1 MRVLR
6 LTITHFRGCPHVEI
20 VPRGHVLLI
29 GEPGAGRSDVVEA
42 LTRVLDV
49 DALRRRPPDELDFY
63 QRDTAVPILIEGVLG
78 DLGNDLEQYFLERLE
93 LWDHD
98 QQRIIEELDRPER
111 IDEPAHS
118 FVLRLPY
125 RAEWVPEEE
134 QARHW
139 LEYAKAPSPGGGST
153 DRPFRTDLERLGFA
167 LLHWTSSRPLEVGGR
182 SAFRALIERGSGQDF
197 AAAVG
202 RYTEQV
208 ENIAS
213 EFLQSAQVTG
223 ALEALLQPL
232 RALPQIGETPAHELL
247 RLIPEGG
254 SASGLLRS
262 LAPALNLGDAG
273 GLLPIGRHGSTIA
286 SLFRTAETLALV
298 SGSGAIIA
306 ADDFGEVL
314 DPAAATHLAAV
325 IRRSCSQVWLSTR
338 RATVAEVFEP
348 SEIVRLSRGAGG
360 MRRVHQGQIPLTK
373 AERLAARHWSINL
386 LPALTSRAVIV
397 VEGPHD
403 RAVLNALA
411 RRLFAE
417 AGMPLPL
424 AKGVA
429 IIDAGSADSSGG
441 ASSVPRLTA
450 AARAMGL
457 WTVGVIDW
465 DRRPD
470 ADDVLAEALR
480 SADAV
485 VRLPEGVAIE
495 KALLQGVD
503 DQAIRDALCEAA
515 TASNIPP
522 PHGLADLAG
531 AELQRKA
538 VETLKSSGGVH
549 VPFIDALAFT
559 DLPPLARQLL
569 DAAVTAAAERSP
581 GHIQL

>member
-1 MRVLR
+1 MMIRP
-6 LTITHFRGCPHVEI
+6 IAF
-20 VPRGHVLLI
+20 VLL
-29 GEPGAGRSDVVEA
+29 RSIPVFA
-42 LTRVLDV
+42 WSS
-49 DALRRRPPDELDFY
+49 F
-63 QRDTAVPILIEGVLG
+63 
-78 DLGNDLEQYFLERLE
+78 ERLE
-93 LWDHD
+93 LWDAD
-98 QQRIIEELDRPER
+98 RQRIIDELDSPER

-118 FVLRLPY
+118 FALRVRY

-139 LEYAKAPSPGGGST
+139 LEYAKTSASRGGT
-153 DRPFRTDLERLGFA
+153 VDRPFRTDLERLGFA
-167 LLHWTSSRPLEVGGR
+167 LLQWTSSRPLEVGGR
-182 SAFRALIERGSGQDF
+182 SAFRALIERESGQDF

-202 RYTEQV
+202 RYADQAER
-208 ENIAS
+208 IAG
-213 EFLQSAQVTG
+213 EFLNSSQVTG
-223 ALEALLQPL
+223 ALEALLRPL
-232 RALPQIGETPAHELL
+232 RALPQIGDAPAHELL

-262 LAPALNLGDAG
+262 LAPALNVGDAA
-273 GLLPIGRHGSTIA
+273 GLLPVGRHGSTMT
-286 SLFRTAETLALV
+286 SLLRVAETLALV

-306 ADDFGEVL
+306 ADDFGEGL

-338 RATVAEVFEP
+338 RATIAEVFEP
-348 SEIVRLSRGAGG
+348 AEIVRLSRGTDGL
-360 MRRVHQGQIPLTK
+360 RRVHQGRIPLTK

-403 RAVLNALA
+403 RGALHALA
-411 RRLFAE
+411 RRRFAE
-417 AGMPLPL
+417 AGTPLPL

-441 ASSVPRLTA
+441 ASGVPRLTA

-470 ADDVLAEALR
+470 AERILAEALQ

-495 KALLQGVD
+495 KALLQGLD
-503 DQAIRDALCEAA
+503 DQAIRDALCEVA
-515 TASNIPP
+515 TASNTPLP
-522 PHGLADLAG
+522 QGMDRATGSDLH
-531 AELQRKA
+531 RKA
-538 VETLKSSGGVH
+538 MEVLKSSGGLH
-549 VPFIDALAFT
+549 VQFLDALAYN
-559 DLPPLARQLL
+559 DLPPLACRLL
-569 DAAVTAAAERSP
+569 ETAVSAATEHTQ